1 MIDKAQVHVHTD
13 TDGATIVVES
23 GGSRLALDS
32 AAASELVWAVAVE
45 LAAINPHAV
54 RRIRE
59 DLQSVIW
66 KADPAEKPGPSG
78 PQGPPHTHHRRSIG
92 QSKRKEYELGS
103 LVNNRRRLRLSD
115 SPRSASERRC
125 APVRDEVDDPAVTP
139 HPGGALRGDGVKAR
153 VMSCGDAARRCPS
166 VGPPRPR
173 RCGRCGPRA
182 RCGSRPALSDSRP
195 STGP

>member
-45 LAAINPHAV
+45 LAAIDPHAV

-66 KADPAEKPGPSG
+66 KADPAEKTGPFG
-78 PQGPPHTHHRRSIG
+78 P
-92 QSKRKEYELGS
+92 
-103 LVNNRRRLRLSD
+103 
-115 SPRSASERRC
+115 A
-125 APVRDEVDDPAVTP
+125 
-139 HPGGALRGDGVKAR
+139 
-153 VMSCGDAARRCPS
+153 
-166 VGPPRPR
+166 
-173 RCGRCGPRA
+173 
-182 RCGSRPALSDSRP
+182 RPAAHSPQAKHRSVKEDGIRAWFARQQQAETP
-195 STGP
+195 PE